1 MFLTNRKKYRQ
12 NITKKKAEEEEEE
25 EEDIQKGRKKT

>member
-25 EEDIQKGRKKT
+25 DIQKGRKKT

>member
-12 NITKKKAEEEEEE
+12 NITKKKAEEEEE
-25 EEDIQKGRKKT
+25 DIQKGRKKT